1 MRLNGEGMMEDA
13 ATSSRAS
20 WFQATAR
27 QRVAGL
33 LDPNSFTEFVGPS
46 ERVQSPHLHL
56 FDLPSAFDDGVV
68 IGRGTLDGRA
78 VLVAAQEGQ
87 FMGGTFAEVS
97 GAKIIGLVRA
107 ARDHQDLP
115 QTVLLLIDSGG
126 VRLQEANAGEL
137 AVAELMRAIVQA
149 RSAGVTVIA
158 LVGGKSGAF
167 GGAGLTAATCSRVV
181 VSAQGRIAVSGPEVI
196 ETNKGVEEFDSADKA
211 LVWSVDGG
219 KNRRL
224 IGGADAFAGDSMEG
238 FRAAAKALLA
248 RAPAFDLKTMQAE
261 QERLAARQELLGAC
275 NDAVSMWRVLGI
287 KDPEA
292 IRDMDNKDFATLAN
306 SIKEANHDA
315 R

>member
-1 MRLNGEGMMEDA
+1 MMEDV
-13 ATSSRAS
+13 ATRDQSS

-33 LDPNSFTEFVGPS
+33 LDPNSFIEFLGPS

-68 IGRGTLDGRA
+68 IGRGKLAGAA

-87 FMGGTFAEVS
+87 FMGGTFGEVS
-97 GAKIIGLVRA
+97 GAKIVGLLRA
-107 ARDHQDLP
+107 ARDHKDLP
-115 QTVLLLIDSGG
+115 QTVLLLLDSGG

-149 RSAGVTVIA
+149 RSAGVAVIA

-167 GGAGLTAATCSRVV
+167 GGAGLTAATCSRIAI
-181 VSAQGRIAVSGPEVI
+181 SEQGRIGVSGPEVI
-196 ETNKGVEEFDSADKA
+196 ETNMGVEEFDAQDKA
-211 LVWSVDGG
+211 LVWSTDGG

-224 IGGADAFAGDSMEG
+224 IGGADAFAEDSMEG
-238 FRAAAKALLA
+238 FRVAAEALLA
-248 RAPAFDLKTMQAE
+248 KVPNFDLKIMQAE
-261 QERLAARQELLGAC
+261 QERLAARHKRLGAC
-275 NDAVSMWRVLGI
+275 DDAVSMWRVLGI

-292 IRDMDNKDFATLAN
+292 VRDMNSKDFTALAN

>member
-1 MRLNGEGMMEDA
+1 MMEDA
-13 ATSSRAS
+13 ATSRQAS

-33 LDPNSFTEFVGPS
+33 LDPNSFTEFVGPA
-46 ERVQSPHLHL
+46 ERVQSPHLAL

-68 IGRGTLDGRA
+68 VGRGKLDGMD

-97 GAKIIGLVRA
+97 GAKMVGLVRA
-107 ARDHQDLP
+107 ARDHKDLP
-115 QTVLLLIDSGG
+115 QIVLLLMDSGG

-137 AVAELMRAIVQA
+137 VVAELMRAIVEA
-149 RSAGVTVIA
+149 RCAGVAVIA
-158 LVGGKSGAF
+158 LVGGRAGAF
-167 GGAGLTAATCSRVV
+167 GGGGLTAATCSRVV

-224 IGGADAFAGDSMEG
+224 IGGADAFAEDSMEA
-238 FRAAAKALLA
+238 FRAAAKAVLA
-248 RAPAFDLKTMQAE
+248 NIPAFDLKTMQME
-261 QERLAARQELLGAC
+261 HERLAAREKRFGAC
-275 NDAVSMWRVLGI
+275 DDAVSMWRILGI

-292 IRDMDNKDFATLAN
+292 IRDMDSKEFAAIAN